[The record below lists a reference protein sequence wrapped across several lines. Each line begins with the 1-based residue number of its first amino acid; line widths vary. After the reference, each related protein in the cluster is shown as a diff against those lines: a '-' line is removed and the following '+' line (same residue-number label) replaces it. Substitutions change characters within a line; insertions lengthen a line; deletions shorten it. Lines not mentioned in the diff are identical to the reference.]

1 MLEHNSHQVESG
13 IKSRM
18 VILDNHYERNGQYSR
33 DGLDVHPVCL
43 KVWEHQCLIKLG
55 QVQLGSVQFSSGS
68 IRLN

>member
-1 MLEHNSHQVESG
+1 MKE
-13 IKSRM
+13 
-18 VILDNHYERNGQYSR
+18 NGQYSR